1 MNSKIKLA
9 FEKIV
14 GTSNIL
20 TNDLNPFNT
29 DWMNKY
35 VGSSQIVLTPQ
46 TTVQV
51 SQILKFCNENLIKVV
66 PQSGN
71 TGLVGGSV
79 PINDEIIISMKKM
92 NKIQEF
98 DLNSAILTSESGV
111 ILDNLNNYLLQYKYQ
126 MPWDL
131 GARGSCL
138 LGGNISTNAGGLNVV
153 KHGLLRNYI
162 LGLEVVLPNGKILN
176 LLNKNRKDNTGTD
189 LKQLFIGSEGTLGII
204 TKANVLCIP
213 IPNEKKVFFLEL
225 KSFQD
230 VIKVLQKVK
239 RNEQLL
245 AFEFMEGRILYK
257 NMHRH
262 NGNQLP
268 FQFQEDRYYVLIE
281 ISGQSINVDQFG
293 MDMMEFTQ
301 EIIMNQSEKEAQFLW
316 KLREEIAE
324 SMGKMGYVLKYDV
337 SIPPDK
343 FEWLVNQI
351 YPKREGPFH
360 VYYGHVG
367 DGNVHINIVFEQL
380 EDLHKEEDK
389 IEQKLFGLVKS
400 EGGSISAEHGI
411 GQHKRKYMELQ
422 KGKDVLECLNEIKR
436 LFDPNGIMN
445 PNKLL

>member
-1 MNSKIKLA
+1 MHSKIRLA
-9 FEKIV
+9 FEKMV
-14 GTSNIL
+14 GCSNII
-20 TNDLNPFNT
+20 TQDLNNYNR

-35 VGSSQIVLTPQ
+35 VGQSQLVLTPQ
-46 TTVQV
+46 TSEHV
-51 SQILKFCNENLIKVV
+51 SQILKYCNQNQLKVV

-79 PINDEIIISMKKM
+79 PINDEIVISMRKM
-92 NKIQEF
+92 NKIYEF
-98 DLNSAILTSESGV
+98 DQNSAIITSESGV
-111 ILDNLNNYLLQYKYQ
+111 ILQNLNDYLFEYKYQ

-162 LGLEVVLPNGKILN
+162 MGLEVVLPNGKILN
-176 LLNKNRKDNTGTD
+176 LMNKNRKDNTGTD

-213 IPNEKKVFFLEL
+213 IPQEKKVFFLEL
-225 KSFQD
+225 QSFQD

-239 RNEQLL
+239 KNEQVL
-245 AFEFMEGRILYK
+245 AFEFMEGRILKK
-257 NMHRH
+257 NKNRH
-262 NGNQLP
+262 SQNTLP
-268 FQFQEDRYYVLIE
+268 FQFDDNKYYVLIE
-281 ISGQSINVDQFG
+281 IAGQQLNVDQFSIE
-293 MDMMEFTQ
+293 MMEFTQ
-301 EIIMNQSEKEAQFLW
+301 EIIINQNEKEAQFLW

-343 FEWLVNQI
+343 FEWLVNQV
-351 YPKREGPFH
+351 YPQREGPFH

-367 DGNVHINIVFEQL
+367 DGNVHINIVFESL
-380 EDLHKEEDK
+380 EHLHKEEDK
-389 IEQKLFGLVKS
+389 IELKLFGLVKS
-400 EGGSISAEHGI
+400 LGGSISAEHGI

-422 KGKDVLECLNEIKR
+422 KGKDVLECLYSIKK
-436 LFDPNGIMN
+436 LFDPNSIMN

>member
-14 GTSNIL
+14 GTTNIL
-20 TNDLNPFNT
+20 TQDLNPFNT

-35 VGSSQIVLTPQ
+35 VGSSEIVLTPQ
-46 TTVQV
+46 TTDQV
-51 SQILKFCNENLIKVV
+51 SQILRFCNENSLKVV

-79 PINDEIIISMKKM
+79 PIKDEIIISMRKM
-92 NKIQEF
+92 NQIYEF
-98 DLNSAILTSESGV
+98 DLNSAIITSDSGV
-111 ILDNLNNYLLQYKYQ
+111 ILENLNNYLFQYKYQ

-131 GARGSCL
+131 GARGSCM

-153 KHGLLRNYI
+153 KHGLLRNYV

-245 AFEFMEGRILYK
+245 AFEFMEGKILHK

-262 NGNQLP
+262 SGNKLP
-268 FQFQEDRYYVLIE
+268 FDFQEDKYYVLLE
-281 ISGQSINVDQFG
+281 IAGQSLNVDQFSL
-293 MDMMEFTQ
+293 DMMEFTE
-301 EIIMNQSEKEAQFLW
+301 EIVMNQNEKEAQFLW

-367 DGNVHINIVFEQL
+367 DGNVHINIVFESL
-380 EDLHKEEDK
+380 SELHKEEDK

-400 EGGSISAEHGI
+400 QGGSISAEHGI

-422 KGKDVLECLNEIKR
+422 KGRDVLGCLSEIKR